1 MRNPLTHIVLLPL
14 TYFSL
19 LFLTLQVSKG
29 VVGREEKRRE
39 EKRTDQITLL
49 KFHFPA
55 NYSLLKTIL
64 LPDKKPDIMDKNK
77 TII

>member
-14 TYFSL
+14 PYFSM

-39 EKRTDQITLL
+39 EKRREPTR
-49 KFHFPA
+49 
-55 NYSLLKTIL
+55 
-64 LPDKKPDIMDKNK
+64 
-77 TII
+77 